1 MVRTDPAFD
10 LQIRKVRNVAKSTK
24 GKSKAAQEPV
34 TVDETAQAASGAG
47 VEDVTQPIV
56 EDAEIVS
63 DEALV
68 TLEDDAS
75 EIDTETPD
83 AEFAEESEA
92 SEPAQQEPAVVR
104 ETVVEQQSVF
114 LPLLFGG
121 FVAAGIGAL
130 GSAYV
135 YQDGSPFGT
144 AKTDAIN
151 FESAIKLQEGRI
163 DDLTKQLNAQPVLD
177 TAPYDA
183 AVDAVS
189 DVQAQIG
196 AVVESVDGIETRIT
210 ELEAVPREDGS
221 GISAAMENELKDL
234 RAALD
239 VQKGELAK
247 MLEDAQSKKQ
257 SAEETARQT
266 VARTA
271 MTRILVALE
280 SGAPFEDALAEVEAN
295 TDTLISNA
303 LAQTAAEGVPTL
315 ATLSETYPD
324 AARAALAAVR
334 SEDTG
339 SGVASFFAKQLGA
352 RSVAPREG
360 DDPDAILSRVGGALD
375 AGRISDAL
383 SEADALPDGAK
394 APLAD
399 WIAQATLRLTTA
411 REAETLANSLN
422 SQ

>member
-130 GSAYV
+130 GACDWIVTAGRFQHRSEYGRFRQVYV
-135 YQDGSPFGT
+135 ARRFSEELQCRFVNSSGAGT
-144 AKTDAIN
+144 KIYTVH
-151 FESAIKLQEGRI
+151 IKLQNFVLGEFAFQPDRQNGFLHLSFQCALRFE
-163 DDLTKQLNAQPVLD
+163 KQVLGQLLCYRGAALN
-177 TAPYDA
+177 
-183 AVDAVS
+183 S
-189 DVQAQIG
+189 
-196 AVVESVDGIETRIT
+196 
-210 ELEAVPREDGS
+210 GS
-221 GISAAMENELKDL
+221 GSVIGI
-234 RAALD
+234 
-239 VQKGELAK
+239 Q
-247 MLEDAQSKKQ
+247 
-257 SAEETARQT
+257 
-266 VARTA
+266 RTRN
-271 MTRILVALE
+271 TKRI
-280 SGAPFEDALAEVEAN
+280 N
-295 TDTLISNA
+295 T
-303 LAQTAAEGVPTL
+303 EM
-315 ATLSETYPD
+315 
-324 AARAALAAVR
+324 
-334 SEDTG
+334 
-339 SGVASFFAKQLGA
+339 
-352 RSVAPREG
+352 
-360 DDPDAILSRVGGALD
+360 
-375 AGRISDAL
+375 
-383 SEADALPDGAK
+383 
-394 APLAD
+394 
-399 WIAQATLRLTTA
+399 
-411 REAETLANSLN
+411 
-422 SQ
+422 